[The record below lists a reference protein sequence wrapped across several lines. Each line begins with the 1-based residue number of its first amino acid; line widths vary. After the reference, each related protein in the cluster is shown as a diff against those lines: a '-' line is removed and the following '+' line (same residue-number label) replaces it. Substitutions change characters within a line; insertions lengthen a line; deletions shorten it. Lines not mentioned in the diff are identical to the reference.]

1 MNPQLI
7 QLIKQAV
14 TYLQQG
20 KVDDAERLLKQVL
33 RLAPKHPEVM
43 RLLAVIL
50 AQKRDLAE
58 ALKMIDS
65 SIKIDNKNYLA
76 HSNKGNIL
84 KDLYQYKSALE
95 SYDRAIALQ
104 PNYAEAHNNKG
115 NLLMDMN
122 QLEPALESYG
132 KAIALQPNY
141 AEAYSNMGNALR
153 KQNSLDKALEAY
165 EKSMAVGGSIDPIL
179 NSYVN
184 LKMQLCNWDGI
195 EDQLKCIQSGDIQ
208 RKDRFFPF
216 CLLAVCDDPYVI
228 KQITTEYMEALHP
241 IRLDLGQISNRPRK
255 EKIRIGYFSPDF
267 KNHPVAYLM
276 AEVIELHNRDQFE
289 VIAFS
294 MGQGGEED
302 VMRQRLELGF
312 DQFIDVVGK
321 SDKDVALLSRE
332 LEIDIAVD
340 LGGLTEGS
348 SPSIFA
354 FRAAPIQISYIGYL
368 STMAAPYMDYIISD
382 STLIPEEAREAFS
395 EKIIYLP
402 SYQANDSKRPVI
414 ETIFTR
420 EDLGLPSKGFVFCS
434 FNNSFKL
441 TPGIF
446 DSWAR
451 ILKQVEGSV
460 LYLYAENE
468 VVKKNLSQEIERRG
482 VNSERLIFGEKLS
495 REDYLARYRV
505 ADLFLDTSP
514 YNAGTTAS
522 DALWMGLPVIT
533 FTGKS
538 FSARMCASIL
548 NAIGLSE
555 LIADS
560 LSSYEA
566 LAISLAGDPVR
577 MKAIK
582 DKLKSNIG
590 QAPLFNSKLFT
601 QNLETAY
608 QIVYERYQENLPPE
622 NIYVA

>member
-7 QLIKQAV
+7 QLTKQAV
-14 TYLQQG
+14 AYLQQG
-20 KVDDAERLLKQVL
+20 KLDDAERLLKQVFK
-33 RLAPKHPEVM
+33 LAPKHPEVI

-50 AQKRDLAE
+50 AHKRELTD

-104 PNYAEAHNNKG
+104 PNYAEAHNNRG

-122 QLEPALESYG
+122 QLESALESYG

-153 KQNSLDKALEAY
+153 KQNSLDEALEAY

-179 NSYVN
+179 GSYVN
-184 LKMQLCNWDGI
+184 LKMQLCDWDGI
-195 EDQLKCIQSGDIQ
+195 EDQLNHIRAGKIQ

-216 CLLAVCDDPYVI
+216 NLLAACDDPDVI
-228 KQITTEYMEALHP
+228 KNVTAEYMEALHP
-241 IRLDLGQISNRPRK
+241 ARPDLGSIPNRPRK

-276 AEVIELHNRDQFE
+276 AEIIELHNRDRFE
-289 VIAFS
+289 VTAFS
-294 MGQGGEED
+294 IGHDGLED
-302 VMRQRLELGF
+302 EMRQRLELGF
-312 DQFIDVVGK
+312 DQFIDVFGK
-321 SDKDVALLSRE
+321 SDKEVALLSRE

-340 LGGLTEGS
+340 LGGLTEGT

-354 FRAAPIQISYIGYL
+354 FRAAPVQISYLGYL
-368 STMAAPYMDYIISD
+368 STMAAPYMDYLISD
-382 STLIPEEAREAFS
+382 STLIPEEIRDAYS

-402 SYQANDSKRPVI
+402 SYQANDSQRPVI
-414 ETIFTR
+414 RGTFSR
-420 EDLGLPSKGFVFCS
+420 EDFGLPSKGFIFCS
-434 FNNSFKL
+434 FNSSYKL
-441 TPGIF
+441 TPQIF

-451 ILKQVEGSV
+451 ILNQVESSA
-460 LYLYAENE
+460 LFLYAENAS
-468 VVKKNLSQEIERRG
+468 VKKNLSQEIEKRG
-482 VNSERLIFGEKLS
+482 VSSDRLIFGGRLS
-495 REDYLARYRV
+495 RDDYFARFRV

-533 FTGKS
+533 YAGKS

-548 NAIGLSE
+548 NAMGLPE
-555 LIADS
+555 LITGS
-560 LSSYEA
+560 LESYEA
-566 LAISLAGDPVR
+566 LAISLASDPEK
-577 MKAIK
+577 MKAIGN
-582 DKLKSNIG
+582 KLRANIG
-590 QAPLFNSKLFT
+590 QTPLFNSKLFT
-601 QNLETAY
+601 QNLEAAY
-608 QIVYERYQENLPPE
+608 QIVYDRHQENLPAE
-622 NIYVA
+622 NIYIA

>member
-1 MNPQLI
+1 
-7 QLIKQAV
+7 
-14 TYLQQG
+14 
-20 KVDDAERLLKQVL
+20 
-33 RLAPKHPEVM
+33 
-43 RLLAVIL
+43 
-50 AQKRDLAE
+50 
-58 ALKMIDS
+58 
-65 SIKIDNKNYLA
+65 
-76 HSNKGNIL
+76 
-84 KDLYQYKSALE
+84 
-95 SYDRAIALQ
+95 
-104 PNYAEAHNNKG
+104 
-115 NLLMDMN
+115 
-122 QLEPALESYG
+122 
-132 KAIALQPNY
+132 
-141 AEAYSNMGNALR
+141 
-153 KQNSLDKALEAY
+153 
-165 EKSMAVGGSIDPIL
+165 
-179 NSYVN
+179 
-184 LKMQLCNWDGI
+184 
-195 EDQLKCIQSGDIQ
+195 
-208 RKDRFFPF
+208 
-216 CLLAVCDDPYVI
+216 
-228 KQITTEYMEALHP
+228 
-241 IRLDLGQISNRPRK
+241 
-255 EKIRIGYFSPDF
+255 
-267 KNHPVAYLM
+267 
-276 AEVIELHNRDQFE
+276 
-289 VIAFS
+289 
-294 MGQGGEED
+294 
-302 VMRQRLELGF
+302 
-312 DQFIDVVGK
+312 
-321 SDKDVALLSRE
+321 
-332 LEIDIAVD
+332 
-340 LGGLTEGS
+340 
-348 SPSIFA
+348 
-354 FRAAPIQISYIGYL
+354 
-368 STMAAPYMDYIISD
+368 MAAPYMDYIISD

-608 QIVYERYQENLPPE
+608 QIVYERYQENLPPK
-622 NIYVA
+622 NIYVV